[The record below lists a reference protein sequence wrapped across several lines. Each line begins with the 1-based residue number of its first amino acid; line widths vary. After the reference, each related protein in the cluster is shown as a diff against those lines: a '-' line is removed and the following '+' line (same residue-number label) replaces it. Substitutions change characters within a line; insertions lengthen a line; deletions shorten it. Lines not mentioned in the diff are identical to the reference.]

1 MKTTVEIA
9 DSLFEEARACAESQG
24 VSFRHL
30 VEEGLREVVGRKR
43 KPAGRFRLRDA
54 SFGRAGAA
62 RHIAWSD
69 VRSVIYEGR
78 GG

>member
-9 DSLFEEARACAESQG
+9 DSLFEEVRACADSQG

-43 KPAGRFRLRDA
+43 KPAGHFHLRDA

-62 RHIAWSD
+62 ARISWPD
-69 VRSVIYEGR
+69 VRAAIYGGR
-78 GG
+78 GE